1 MQEFMVHEVEGER
14 LFLLPERALW
24 WPAQKMLIVADVH
37 LGKATHLNKSGHALP
52 NRRAIRDLNF
62 LALLVKELGASRLL
76 ILGDLFHSDY
86 NSEFLLLTDFCRH
99 IAPVSVELVMGNH
112 DIAGDNYFTQAGLK
126 LHNDPYCF
134 KPFCFTH
141 NAAVLKTEQPGY
153 VMAGHVHPGIK
164 LYGRAHQS
172 LRLPCFYFGA
182 NYALLPAFGSLTG
195 LYTIHSEDEND
206 VIFGI
211 AGEKLVQ
218 IPVALRN
225 GA

>member
-1 MQEFMVHEVEGER
+1 MQEFIIHEAEGEK

-24 WPAQKMLIVADVH
+24 WPAQRMLIVADVH

-62 LALLVKELGASRLL
+62 LALMVKELNAARLL

-86 NSEFLLLTDFCRH
+86 NSEFQLLAAFCRE
-99 IAPVSVELVMGNH
+99 ISPVSVELVLGNH
-112 DIAGDNYFTQAGLK
+112 DIAGDRYFTDSGLM
-126 LHNDPYCF
+126 LHQDPYCV

-141 NAAVLKTEQPGY
+141 NAAVLSRVQEGY
-153 VMAGHVHPGIK
+153 VMAGHVHPGIR
-164 LYGRAHQS
+164 LHGRAHQS
-172 LRLPCFYFGA
+172 VRLPCFYFGSE
-182 NYALLPAFGSLTG
+182 YALLPAYGTLTG
-195 LYTIHSEDEND
+195 MYSITHENEED
-206 VIFGI
+206 VIYAI

-218 IPVALRN
+218 VPSPVRN